1 MLDDVVVA
9 EVRPEAEGEDLL
21 RSAKAA
27 PAATPAR
34 PAQEPA
40 GEEAGDGDQEGDE
53 PEEDAEE
60 EGAEP
65 EPPPEGRVPD
75 WVIQRFEDS
84 ITRRG
89 QREESGPGPEGDE
102 AA

>member
-1 MLDDVVVA
+1 MLDDEVVA

-27 PAATPAR
+27 PAAE

-53 PEEDAEE
+53 PEDDAEE

-65 EPPPEGRVPD
+65 EPAPEGRVPD

-89 QREESGPGPEGDE
+89 QREESGPGQEGDE